1 MVMTRLLFYQMNNDG
16 VNPPMVMLI
25 VGISLLQPDT
35 ANLRHLF
42 EENLARSEREYG
54 MTDARTAGAARDLGL
69 FLRAENDT
77 AGAYRA
83 LREAVEIDDKAAG
96 AEDKQTVADVAALA
110 SVAPPFDAESLW
122 QRAADGKDLAIA
134 SRAFTA
140 LGEIRERAGDRAG
153 AAAMYAKSVEKEEA
167 ASGRDSA
174 ETAVRLNALALVSE
188 PKEAVPLLERA
199 VAIDRKRWGEKHPE
213 TATTESNLSGELLAL
228 GRVTESVRVGT
239 LSLSNFEA
247 TLGPQH
253 PRTAAAASNLAD
265 AKRSAGDRMAAE
277 RLYRRALRIDEQ
289 ALGATNPE
297 TLNDVKNLADFLREM
312 GREREARLLQQR
324 YASSGARQ

>member
-1 MVMTRLLFYQMNNDG
+1 
-16 VNPPMVMLI
+16 MVMLI
-25 VGISLLQPDT
+25 LGISLLQPDS

-54 MTDARTAGAARDLGL
+54 MTDGRTAGAARDLGL
-69 FLRAENDT
+69 FLRGEND
-77 AGAYRA
+77 AQGAYRA
-83 LREAVEIDDKAAG
+83 LHEAVEIDDKSAL
-96 AEDKQTVADVAALA
+96 AEDQRTLADVAALA
-110 SVAPPFDAESLW
+110 SVAPPGEAESLW
-122 QRAADGKDLAIA
+122 QRAAEGKDAAVA
-134 SRAFTA
+134 SKAFAA
-140 LGEIRERAGDRAG
+140 LGELRERAGDRAG
-153 AAAMYAKSVEKEEA
+153 AIAMYGKAVEKEEA
-167 ASGRDSA
+167 ASGGGSA

-228 GRVTESVRVGT
+228 GRVAESVRLGA

-247 TLGPQH
+247 TLGPRH

-265 AKRSAGDRMAAE
+265 ARRAAGDRAAAE

-297 TLNDVKNLADFLREM
+297 TLNDVKNLADFLSES
-312 GREREARLLQQR
+312 GRDREARALEQR
-324 YASSGARQ
+324 YASNGPPR

>member
-1 MVMTRLLFYQMNNDG
+1 
-16 VNPPMVMLI
+16 MVMLI
-25 VGISLLQPDT
+25 LGISLLQPDS

-69 FLRAENDT
+69 FLRSESDME
-77 AGAYRA
+77 GAYRA
-83 LREAVEIDDKAAG
+83 LHEAVEIDDKAARS
-96 AEDKQTVADVAALA
+96 EEKWTLADVAALA
-110 SVAPPFDAESLW
+110 TVAPPAEAESLW
-122 QRAADGKDLAIA
+122 RRAAEGKDAAIA
-134 SRAFTA
+134 SKALAA
-140 LGEIRERAGDRAG
+140 LGELRERAGDRAG
-153 AAAMYAKSVEKEEA
+153 AIAMYAKAVEKEET

-188 PKEAVPLLERA
+188 PKQAVPLLERA

-228 GRVTESVRVGT
+228 GRVAESVRFGA

-247 TLGPQH
+247 TLGPRH

-265 AKRSAGDRMAAE
+265 ARRAAGDRAAAE

-297 TLNDVKNLADFLREM
+297 TLNDVKNLADFLSES
-312 GREREARLLQQR
+312 GRDGEARALEQR
-324 YASSGARQ
+324 YASNATPR

>member
-1 MVMTRLLFYQMNNDG
+1 MVMTRLLFYQMSCDG
-16 VNPPMVMLI
+16 ANPSMVMLI
-25 VGISLLQPDT
+25 LGISLLQPDS

-69 FLRAENDT
+69 FLRGENDP

-83 LREAVEIDDKAAG
+83 LHEAVDIDDKALG
-96 AEDKQTVADVAALA
+96 AEDKQTLADISALA
-110 SVAPPFDAESLW
+110 TVAPPFEAESLW
-122 QRAADGKDLAIA
+122 RRAADGEDPAI
-134 SRAFTA
+134 SSKAFAA
-140 LGEIRERAGDRAG
+140 LGELRERAGDRAG
-153 AAAMYAKSVEKEEA
+153 AAAMYTRGVEKEEA

-174 ETAVRLNALALVSE
+174 ETAVRLNSLALVSD
-188 PKEAVPLLERA
+188 PRRAIPLLERA

-228 GRVTESVRVGT
+228 GRVAESVRIGT
-239 LSLSNFEA
+239 QALSNFEA

-265 AKRSAGDRMAAE
+265 AKRAAGDRLAAE

-297 TLNDVKNLADFLREM
+297 TLNDVKNLADFLSET
-312 GREREARLLQQR
+312 GRHAEARALEHR
-324 YASSGARQ
+324 FASNSTPR

>member
-1 MVMTRLLFYQMNNDG
+1 
-16 VNPPMVMLI
+16 MVMLI
-25 VGISLLQPDT
+25 LGLSLLQPDS

-54 MTDARTAGAARDLGL
+54 MKDARTAEAARDLGL
-69 FLRAENDT
+69 FLRGESDSQ
-77 AGAYRA
+77 GAYRA
-83 LREAVEIDDKAAG
+83 LHQAVEIDDKAVG
-96 AEDKQTVADVAALA
+96 AEDKRTLADVAALA
-110 SVAPPFDAESLW
+110 SVAPPREAESLW
-122 QRAADGKDLAIA
+122 LRAAEGKDAAIA
-134 SRAFTA
+134 SKAFAA
-140 LGEIRERAGDRAG
+140 LGDLRERAGDRAG
-153 AAAMYAKSVEKEEA
+153 AVAVYAKAVEKEEA

-174 ETAVRLNALALVSE
+174 ETAVRLNALALASE

-199 VAIDRKRWGEKHPE
+199 VAIDRRRWGEKHPE

-228 GRVTESVRVGT
+228 GRVAESVRIGA

-265 AKRSAGDRMAAE
+265 AKRAAGNRAAAE
-277 RLYRRALRIDEQ
+277 RLYRLALRIDEQ

-297 TLNDVKNLADFLREM
+297 TLDDVKNLADFLSET
-312 GREREARLLQQR
+312 GRAGEARALEQR
-324 YASSGARQ
+324 YASSGAPH